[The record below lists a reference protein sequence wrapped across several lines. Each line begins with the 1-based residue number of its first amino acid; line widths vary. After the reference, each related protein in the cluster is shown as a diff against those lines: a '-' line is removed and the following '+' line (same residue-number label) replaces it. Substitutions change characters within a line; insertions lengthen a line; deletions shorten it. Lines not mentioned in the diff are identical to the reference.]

1 MLSAASAALT
11 RRTAGVV
18 GGKVCGVL
26 TPPRGL
32 SDNDLVSALADGW
45 NLDVASIAY
54 RPVGFGSHHWSVIDT
69 CGTRWFAN
77 VDELDAHVQA
87 PEEPPSQVLH
97 RLRASFTTAIAL
109 SDHGLD
115 FVVAP
120 ISAHDGR
127 PLIPLGDRLAV
138 SLYPFI
144 DGQSFHWGEYSDPDH
159 RDAVLDMIVA
169 VHTSPRTTWRDAAR
183 DDFTI
188 AHRAHLETAL
198 TGPGTCGIEHSGP
211 YTSRAANLLTANA
224 APIRRTLK
232 SYDALVEEAH
242 SYADRSVLTHGE
254 PHLGNTM
261 LTPDGWKLI
270 DWDTTLVAPPERDLW
285 TIDPGDGSI
294 LAAYHQ
300 ATGVTPIPSMIE
312 LYTLQWDLTE
322 LAVYWNQFRNLHY
335 GDDNDHEGWQDLRER
350 IQRINH
356 RPS

>member
-1 MLSAASAALT
+1 
-11 RRTAGVV
+11 
-18 GGKVCGVL
+18 VL

-45 NLDVASIAY
+45 NLGVASIEY
-54 RPVGFGSHHWSVIDT
+54 RAVGFGSHHWSVIDT

-77 VDELDAHVQA
+77 VDELGAPGQA
-87 PEEPPSQVLH
+87 PDEPPSQVLH
-97 RLRASFTTAIAL
+97 RLRASFATATAL
-109 SDHGLD
+109 GDHGLD

-120 ISAHDGR
+120 IPAHDGR
-127 PLIPLGDRLAV
+127 ALIPLGDRFAV

-144 DGQSFHWGEYSDPDH
+144 DGQSFNSGEYSSPDH

-188 AHRAHLETAL
+188 AHRADLENVR
-198 TGPGTCGIEHSGP
+198 TGTGTGTGTGTCGVEHSGP
-211 YTSRAANLLTANA
+211 YAQRAASLLEAND
-224 APIRRTLK
+224 APIRRSLK
-232 SYDALVEEAH
+232 SYDALVEEAR

-254 PHLGNTM
+254 PHAGNTM

-270 DWDTTLVAPPERDLW
+270 DWDTALVAPPERDLR

-300 ATGVTPIPSMIE
+300 ATGATPLPSMIE
-312 LYTLQWDLTE
+312 LYALQWDLAE
-322 LAVYWNQFRNLHY
+322 LAEYWNQFRNPHE
-335 GDDNDHEGWQDLRER
+335 GDDNDHEGWQNLREVIDHVGR
-350 IQRINH
+350 R
-356 RPS
+356 SG